1 VGGRTW
7 GFFRRKK
14 GQMYKKPGVP
24 EKDEFVICT
33 VKDIHQHSIF
43 LDLDEYDNKQGM
55 LHTSEISRRLV
66 RTLRVFFKPGRK
78 LVCKVINVSGTHITL
93 SLRRVGA
100 GQERSKQKEW
110 KNEKRADDLLQA
122 FARQNKVSVK
132 TAHEK
137 IASKLLKKYG
147 EMFPVFLEVAKG
159 DTSLL
164 KNIDSK
170 YSKKLIDLIQKR
182 IIIPKAEIK
191 GTLILSSQ
199 APDGVDIIKKAVKV
213 AFDIAKKTKCD
224 LEIKYIGAPKYKLV
238 LRYSEPKG
246 CERVLNTILLAM
258 KKVIGKNGEVEFKR
272 G

>member
-1 VGGRTW
+1 
-7 GFFRRKK
+7 
-14 GQMYKKPGVP
+14 MYKKPGVP
-24 EKDEFVICT
+24 EVDEFVICT
-33 VKDIHQHSIF
+33 VKEVQQHSIF

-122 FARQNKVSVK
+122 FARENKVNIK
-132 TAHEK
+132 TVHDK
-137 IASKLLKKYG
+137 IAAKLIKKYG
-147 EMFPVFLEVAKG
+147 AMFPVFLEVAKG

-164 KNIDSK
+164 KSVDSK

-213 AFDIAKKTKCD
+213 AFDIAKKEKCELD
-224 LEIKYIGAPKYKLV
+224 IKYIGAPKYKLV
-238 LRYSEPKG
+238 LRCAEGKKAESALDS
-246 CERVLNTILLAM
+246 VMTAI
-258 KKVIGKNGEVEFKR
+258 KKVVGKNGEVEFKR